1 MDKIENNIQTKKQ
14 RPSQLSLLCILS
26 FIGGGLSI
34 LSNLIIYSVFD
45 QIKIYF
51 EDGELQNFFGTEI
64 DMGFLLNINPNF
76 FLLQIVL
83 FSFSVYGVYLMWNID
98 FKGFHIYSVS
108 QVLLLIVPEIFIPSL
123 PFPFFEI
130 ALTVVFILLYFK
142 NLKEV
147 EKEE

>member
-1 MDKIENNIQTKKQ
+1 MDKIENNIKTKKQ

-34 LSNLIIYSVFD
+34 LSNLVIYSVFD

-130 ALTVVFILLYFK
+130 AITVVFILLYFK

>member
-1 MDKIENNIQTKKQ
+1 MDKIENNIKTKKQ

-34 LSNLIIYSVFD
+34 LSNLVIYSVFD

>member
-1 MDKIENNIQTKKQ
+1 MDKIENNIKTKKQ